1 MYKTGVIINDL
12 LFTPSGGRRVLS
24 LLKLVTVNI
33 ERWADASFHFYQN
46 KWKGLCQVPAGSS
59 DLLTAQTAASDDG
72 TWARWQHSC
81 TAVQPHFLSPG
92 RRGDT
97 ASIFLQI
104 SELIVAHSFVPSSA
118 SRQTNPLFARNRSHL
133 TRPSWVEQKRS
144 ECFHSP
150 LWVLTGWGISLPP
163 FMLWFS

>member
-1 MYKTGVIINDL
+1 MYKSGVIINDL

-33 ERWADASFHFYQN
+33 EGWADASFHFYQN

-59 DLLTAQTAASDDG
+59 DLLTAQTAASDDV
-72 TWARWQHSC
+72 TRARWQHSC
-81 TAVQPHFLSPG
+81 RPVQPHFLSPG

-104 SELIVAHSFVPSSA
+104 SELIVAHLKSPNICWAAADLLFLPLHLVRRIPCSHVIVPTSHVRA
-118 SRQTNPLFARNRSHL
+118 GLNRKDLNVFTLLSG
-133 TRPSWVEQKRS
+133 
-144 ECFHSP
+144 F
-150 LWVLTGWGISLPP
+150 
-163 FMLWFS
+163 